1 MSTESLSPEPAHL
14 ENAHVL
20 VVDDE
25 SFIRNALQLYFETQ
39 GFLVS
44 VAAEGESALKIFRD
58 SAGGVDVVLLD
69 LVMPGLHGLEVL
81 QKMKGIDDTAEVVI
95 ATGCGSVHSAIEAM
109 RFGAFDYITKPIVNF
124 DEDLLKIVR
133 AALAARRKRSRKS
146 TGAPPQETGAPAP
159 TLSTAIRYYRALEE
173 LAGTV
178 LTAPRGEEFQV
189 QFENFV
195 SRHLHVESILLF
207 KREPDGGRLLLG
219 RWGSLPGG
227 ADPASEV
234 LSTPFLWQS
243 LFDEPPGWR
252 LLWLEAPAGSGR
264 ARGEDGGTSCVEALR
279 LPLLPEVWPGT
290 NASASDILLLRSPRP
305 ELGASNTPQTALLSV
320 VLGLALGRMN
330 ARPSLQLAGAAR

>member
-1 MSTESLSPEPAHL
+1 MSTERSSPEPVHL

-39 GFLVS
+39 GFQVS

-58 SAGGVDVVLLD
+58 GAGSVDVVLLD

-81 QKMKGIDDTAEVVI
+81 QKMKVIDATAEVVI

-133 AALAARRKRSRKS
+133 AALVARRKRTRKT
-146 TGAPPQETGAPAP
+146 TGAPPQETAAPAP
-159 TLSTAIRYYRALEE
+159 SLTTAVRYYRALEE

-178 LTAPRGEEFQV
+178 LTAPRSEEFQV
-189 QFENFV
+189 QFEDFV

-219 RWGSLPGG
+219 RWGNLPGG
-227 ADPASEV
+227 ADPASDV

-243 LFDEPPGWR
+243 LFDEPPSWR
-252 LLWLEAPAGSGR
+252 LLWLEAPVGPVH
-264 ARGEDGGTSCVEALR
+264 GENGATSCVEALR
-279 LPLLPEVWPGT
+279 LPLLPEASPGT

-305 ELGASNTPQTALLSV
+305 ELGASSTPQTALLSV
-320 VLGLALGRMN
+320 VLGLALGRLN
-330 ARPSLQLAGAAR
+330 ARPAPQLAGATR